1 MELAVIVRAD
11 RTSCAVKYLETE
23 EPASIA
29 MSSSMLERQLAPSNG
44 DLVLVDGVSDQPQ
57 VVYLWHKA
65 TVIERSPNALTVRFS
80 SSLEVEVATA
90 WAVHDL
96 GAVDTGDSVFLDTR
110 RRRWVAVDRAAG
122 QVPEHPERFLEHHE
136 TVLHEVQALCFW
148 RRPAGPLHDDLVSID
163 DDLVQRLLRR
173 QFPQWAE
180 LPLRRI
186 ASSGTVHAI
195 YRLGPDLAIRL
206 PMSPRFAGL
215 EQEFELISLLG
226 PKLPLTV
233 PQPVALGQADE
244 GYEMTWGIIRWL
256 PGQPWRPGLVDEVP
270 AAHQLADFLETLQ
283 ALETTPAPPSSFA
296 AIGHGQAKSD
306 LAVSSALL
314 ASYGLAPV
322 EAIGA
327 AWTDGLALP
336 EWNGPPVWLHGDL
349 LAGNV
354 LVADGKLAAVIDW
367 GTSGVGDPARDLMAG
382 WTLFGPEA
390 RAAFRSRFSY
400 DEATWRRARTWVFTR
415 ITNVPYYWETNPEF
429 AGDALRTM
437 QAALEDDPSGWT
449 A

>member
-1 MELAVIVRAD
+1 MELAVVIRVD
-11 RTSCAVKYLETE
+11 RTLCAVKFLKTE

-29 MSSSMLERQLAPSNG
+29 TSLSTPERQLAPSNG
-44 DLVLVDGVSDQPQ
+44 DLVLVDGVGNQPQ
-57 VVYLWHKA
+57 VVYLWRKA
-65 TVIERSPNALTVRFS
+65 TVIERSRNALTVQFPN
-80 SSLEVEVATA
+80 SLGAEEATA

-110 RRRWVAVDRAAG
+110 RRKWVAVDRAADQG
-122 QVPEHPERFLEHHE
+122 PEHPERFLEHHE
-136 TVLHEVQALCFW
+136 DVLNEVRALCFW
-148 RRPAGPLHDDLVSID
+148 RRPAGPLHDDIVPID
-163 DDLVQRLLRR
+163 DVLVQRLLHR
-173 QFPQWAE
+173 QFPQWAG

-186 ASSGTVHAI
+186 ASNGTVHAI

-206 PMSPRFAGL
+206 PMSPRFADL
-215 EQEFELISLLG
+215 EQEFELLSRLG
-226 PKLPLTV
+226 PKLPLTI
-233 PQPVALGQADE
+233 PEPVALGRADE
-244 GYEMTWGIIRWL
+244 GYEMTWGIIRWA

-283 ALETTPAPPSSFA
+283 ALETSSAPPAGFA
-296 AIGHGQAKSD
+296 AVGHGLSTSD

-314 ASYGLAPV
+314 ASHRLAPV

-327 AWTDGLALP
+327 AWTEGLDLP

-354 LVADGKLAAVIDW
+354 LVADGKLGAVIDW

-400 DEATWRRARTWVFTR
+400 DEATWRRARAWVLTR

-437 QAALEDDPSGWT
+437 QAALDDDPSGWT
-449 A
+449 V